1 MQDRDPAL
9 PLAGRVA
16 LVTGA
21 AGDQSI
27 GAGIVR
33 VLARH
38 GADVVVNDL
47 VADDAG
53 RRRVGEVE
61 ALGRRAALIA
71 ADVRDPAEVDR
82 MIAEAVEAMGRVDIV
97 AANAG
102 VAAWQTVADLEADLW
117 QRVISVN
124 LDGCLNT
131 CRSAARQMRAQG
143 TGGRIVVTSSVH
155 AHMPFAEMSVYG
167 GTKQAIGHVVGV
179 LARELARD
187 RITVN
192 HIGPG
197 WVASAINDASPDFA
211 TEAARRNVRRLI
223 PLEHRPG
230 EPDEM
235 GEAVAYLASDRASYT
250 TGAYLRVD
258 GGFVIGP
265 Y

>member
-1 MQDRDPAL
+1 VPDRDPAF

-27 GAGIVR
+27 GGGIAR

-47 VADDAG
+47 AADDAG
-53 RRRVGEVE
+53 RRRVAEVE
-61 ALGRRAALIA
+61 ALGRRSALIA
-71 ADVRDPAEVDR
+71 ADVRDPADVDR
-82 MIAEAVEAMGRVDIV
+82 LVAETVEIMGRVDIV

-102 VAAWQTVADLEADLW
+102 IADWQTVAELEADLW
-117 QRVISVN
+117 DRIVSVN
-124 LDGCLNT
+124 LHGCLST
-131 CRSAARQMRAQG
+131 CRAAARQMRAQG
-143 TGGRIVVTSSVH
+143 GGGRIVVTSSVH
-155 AHMPFAEMSVYG
+155 AQMPFAEMSVYG

-187 RITVN
+187 GITVN

-211 TEAARRNVRRLI
+211 TEGARRNVRRLI

-235 GEAVAYLASDRASYT
+235 GEAVAYLASDSAAYT